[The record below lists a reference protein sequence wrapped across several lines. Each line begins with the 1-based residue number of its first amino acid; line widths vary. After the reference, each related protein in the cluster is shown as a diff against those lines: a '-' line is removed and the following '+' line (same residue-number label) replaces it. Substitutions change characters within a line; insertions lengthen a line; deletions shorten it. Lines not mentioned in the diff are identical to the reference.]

1 MPISHQTCVWGL
13 SPNHARTSK
22 QDKAYPF
29 FGLTKMAIHAWQVS
43 LNYLHFAA
51 DHHWMNSERFLFCGC
66 HVMLL
71 VIPCELPWPGL
82 VGFPTNKFRATNKF
96 TSQVL
101 LLVGKKK
108 NVSSRSKL
116 ELVRTFQRNCYE
128 IVVSIRLLFFQLIG
142 IVIYD
147 HTSIWCNLILL
158 GLDRMSCCGE
168 QHG

>member
-1 MPISHQTCVWGL
+1 MWRANLCIGMSLLIWSAILVLNYKNDECCTCWSCKQLYAYITSNMFVRVESKPCQNKQT
-13 SPNHARTSK
+13 S
-22 QDKAYPF
+22 KAYPF

-108 NVSSRSKL
+108 M
-116 ELVRTFQRNCYE
+116 LVVGPN
-128 IVVSIRLLFFQLIG
+128 
-142 IVIYD
+142 
-147 HTSIWCNLILL
+147 
-158 GLDRMSCCGE
+158 
-168 QHG
+168 